1 MAEVARIRIDPVVNL
16 EAAVDSLKEANHLKV
31 ETEVVVVRWEITNHV
46 KMDLHLCVPMA
57 LKWTSLRDLHAA
69 IKKNLC
75 VLMAQK
81 LCLHLEKAKEAA
93 KVEALKVADHLV
105 VEVEEVAE
113 TSSSVVVK
121 VVTLRV
127 VAVDNLV
134 ATIREEARVRDRMVK
149 RAASNRSLNAL
160 PKSKLSISRTYKNT
174 SLSSTY
180 SILLMM
186 VRLIKKSLWLSSR
199 ITGLTM
205 TCTTGSKLTLLLSV
219 LILKPN
225 SLTLRNLKN
234 LLISQRS
241 ILQMPCLVSST
252 SLIQLSVTKL

>member
-1 MAEVARIRIDPVVNL
+1 VAEVARIRIDLVVNL
-16 EAAVDSLKEANHLKV
+16 EAAVDSLKVANHLVV

-69 IKKNLC
+69 IKKDLY
-75 VLMAQK
+75 VLMVQK
-81 LCLHLEKAKEAA
+81 LCLHLEKAQEAA
-93 KVEALKVADHLV
+93 KVDALKVADHLV
-105 VEVEEVAE
+105 VEEVAE
-113 TSSSVVVK
+113 TSSNVVK
-121 VVTLRV
+121 VVTLGV
-127 VAVDNLV
+127 VAVDNLM
-134 ATIREEARVRDRMVK
+134 AIIREEARDRGRMVK

-180 SILLMM
+180 SILLTM

-205 TCTTGSKLTLLLSV
+205 TCTTGLKLTLLLSV

>member
-1 MAEVARIRIDPVVNL
+1 
-16 EAAVDSLKEANHLKV
+16 
-31 ETEVVVVRWEITNHV
+31 
-46 KMDLHLCVPMA
+46 MDLHLCVPMA
-57 LKWTSLRDLHAA
+57 LKWTSLRDPHAA
-69 IKKNLC
+69 IKKNLY
-75 VLMAQK
+75 VKMAQK

-113 TSSSVVVK
+113 TSSNVVK
-121 VVTLRV
+121 VVTLGA
-127 VAVDNLV
+127 VAVDNLA

-149 RAASNRSLNAL
+149 MAASNRSLNAL

-252 SLIQLSVTKL
+252 SLIQLSVTKP

>member
-1 MAEVARIRIDPVVNL
+1 MAEVARIRIDLVVNL
-16 EAAVDSLKEANHLKV
+16 EAAVDSLKVANHLVV

-69 IKKNLC
+69 IKKDLY
-75 VLMAQK
+75 VLMVQK
-81 LCLHLEKAKEAA
+81 LCLHLEKAQEAA
-93 KVEALKVADHLV
+93 KVDALKVADHLV
-105 VEVEEVAE
+105 VEEVAE
-113 TSSSVVVK
+113 TSSNVVK
-121 VVTLRV
+121 VVTLGV

-134 ATIREEARVRDRMVK
+134 AIIREEARDRGRMVK

-180 SILLMM
+180 SILLTM

-205 TCTTGSKLTLLLSV
+205 TCTTGLKLTLLLSV

>member
-1 MAEVARIRIDPVVNL
+1 MAEVARIRIDLVVNL
-16 EAAVDSLKEANHLKV
+16 EAAVDSLKVANHLVV

-69 IKKNLC
+69 IKRDLY
-75 VLMAQK
+75 VLMVQK
-81 LCLHLEKAKEAA
+81 LCLHLEKAQEAA
-93 KVEALKVADHLV
+93 KVDALKVADHLV
-105 VEVEEVAE
+105 VEEVAE
-113 TSSSVVVK
+113 TSSNVVK
-121 VVTLRV
+121 VVTLGV

-134 ATIREEARVRDRMVK
+134 AIIREEARDRGRMVK

-180 SILLMM
+180 SILLTM

-205 TCTTGSKLTLLLSV
+205 TCTTGLKLTLLLSV

>member
-1 MAEVARIRIDPVVNL
+1 VAEVARIRIDLVVNL
-16 EAAVDSLKEANHLKV
+16 EAAVDSLKVANHLVV

-69 IKKNLC
+69 IKKDLY
-75 VLMAQK
+75 VLMVQK
-81 LCLHLEKAKEAA
+81 LCLHLEKAQEAA
-93 KVEALKVADHLV
+93 KVDALKVADHLV
-105 VEVEEVAE
+105 VEEVAE
-113 TSSSVVVK
+113 TSSNVVK
-121 VVTLRV
+121 VVTLGV

-134 ATIREEARVRDRMVK
+134 AIIREEARDRGRMVK

-180 SILLMM
+180 SILLTM

-205 TCTTGSKLTLLLSV
+205 TCTTGLKLTLLLSV

-234 LLISQRS
+234 LPISQRS

>member
-1 MAEVARIRIDPVVNL
+1 MARIRIDLVVNL
-16 EAAVDSLKEANHLKV
+16 EAAVDSLKVANHLVV

-69 IKKNLC
+69 IKKDLY
-75 VLMAQK
+75 VLMVQK
-81 LCLHLEKAKEAA
+81 LCLHLEKAQEAA
-93 KVEALKVADHLV
+93 KVDALKVADHLV
-105 VEVEEVAE
+105 VEEVAE
-113 TSSSVVVK
+113 TSSNVVK
-121 VVTLRV
+121 VVTLGV
-127 VAVDNLV
+127 VAVDNL
-134 ATIREEARVRDRMVK
+134 AAIIREEARDRGRMVK

-180 SILLMM
+180 SILLTM

-205 TCTTGSKLTLLLSV
+205 TCTTGLKLTLLLSV

>member
-1 MAEVARIRIDPVVNL
+1 MAEVARIRIDLVVNL
-16 EAAVDSLKEANHLKV
+16 EAAVDSLKVANHLVV

-69 IKKNLC
+69 IKKDLY
-75 VLMAQK
+75 VLMVQK
-81 LCLHLEKAKEAA
+81 LCLHLEKAQEAA
-93 KVEALKVADHLV
+93 KVDALKVADHLV
-105 VEVEEVAE
+105 VEEVAE
-113 TSSSVVVK
+113 TSSNVVK
-121 VVTLRV
+121 VVTLGV
-127 VAVDNLV
+127 VAVDNL
-134 ATIREEARVRDRMVK
+134 AAIIREEARDRGRMVK

-180 SILLMM
+180 SILLTM

-205 TCTTGSKLTLLLSV
+205 TCTTGLKLTLLLSV

>member
-1 MAEVARIRIDPVVNL
+1 MVEVDRIRIDPVVSL
-16 EAAVDSLKEANHLKV
+16 EAVVDSLKVENHLVV
-31 ETEVVVVRWEITNHV
+31 EMEVVVVRWAITNHV

-57 LKWTSLRDLHAA
+57 LKWTSLRDPHAA
-69 IKKNLC
+69 IKKNLY
-75 VLMAQK
+75 VKMAQK

-113 TSSSVVVK
+113 TSSNVVK
-121 VVTLRV
+121 VVTLGV
-127 VAVDNLV
+127 VAVDNLA

-149 RAASNRSLNAL
+149 RAASNRNLNAL

-180 SILLMM
+180 SILLTM

>member
-16 EAAVDSLKEANHLKV
+16 EAAVDSLKVANHLVV

-69 IKKNLC
+69 IKRNLY
-75 VLMAQK
+75 VLMVQK
-81 LCLHLEKAKEAA
+81 LCLHLEKAQEAA
-93 KVEALKVADHLV
+93 KVEALEVADHLV

-113 TSSSVVVK
+113 TSSNVVK
-121 VVTLRV
+121 VVTLGV
-127 VAVDNLV
+127 VAVDNL
-134 ATIREEARVRDRMVK
+134 AAIIREEARDRGRMVK

-180 SILLMM
+180 SILLTM

-205 TCTTGSKLTLLLSV
+205 TCTTGLKLTLLLSV

-225 SLTLRNLKN
+225 SRTLRNLKN